1 MNEVKEKLRTKVRE
15 FSPIGIIK
23 STIQLIKYNRKSL
36 FLFTL
41 LYKTI
46 TLLIMLPLLSLCF
59 NFVLGKSGYSYITTE
74 NLLAVVT
81 NPVTI
86 ILVVLLLILLAI
98 FATIEVGALIAC
110 FQCSRESKKISARHM
125 LFVGVVNTVRI
136 VSLRK
141 IMYLLYVVVM
151 VPIVNCLL
159 IILSANNASI
169 PSYIIKTLFHSKYFR
184 LIAGIVIVIIFA
196 ITIMSLFTSHFC
208 VGERKGFK
216 ASVKNSIRLIK
227 RRKLRTVWYLF
238 VWNVLIAGSLFL
250 IYLLVMILIAAGVVV
265 FVKSSLVLVMFLSIL
280 DKVNL
285 FVLLVLGMIGVLSN
299 MAVISAMYYR
309 YKKENGEDVRIGAL
323 RTKEYRETKNKTK
336 RLLGVL
342 FTAVFVVN
350 TIYFYN
356 LFYNGVFGAE
366 DALSPIKITSHR
378 GNSIS
383 APENTMESISSA
395 VEELADYAEIDVQE
409 TKDGTVVLL
418 HDPSLKRTT
427 GVNKYIWEL
436 TYDEVLELDA
446 GSWFSK
452 EFADAKI
459 PTLEE
464 VLQYCKGKINLNI
477 ELKLNGHSQDLETKV
492 VNLIEQY
499 GFERQCVI
507 TSATYESLVN
517 VKKLNPNLKTG
528 YIMSVVYGN
537 FYDKEYIDFFSMK
550 SSFITQRV
558 VKEAHSRG
566 KEIHAWTVNTK
577 NEMDRLKNMGVDN
590 IITDKPVK
598 AREILYSKVA
608 NQSIQDLIKR
618 VVNQ

>member
-1 MNEVKEKLRTKVRE
+1 MSVVSERVRAKIQE
-15 FSPIGIIK
+15 FSPIGIIQ
-23 STIQLIKYNRKSL
+23 STIQLIKFNRKSL

-41 LYKTI
+41 IYKSI
-46 TLLIMLPLLSLCF
+46 AILIMLPLLSLCF
-59 NFVLGKSGYSYITTE
+59 NYVLRRSGYSYITTE
-74 NLLAVVT
+74 NMLSVVKD
-81 NPVTI
+81 PVTTVM
-86 ILVVLLLILLAI
+86 VVLLLILLAI
-98 FATIEVGALIAC
+98 FATIEVGALISC
-110 FQCSRESKKISARHM
+110 FQHSRDGKKILARHM
-125 LFVGVVNTVRI
+125 LLDGVVNTLRI
-136 VSLRK
+136 FSLKK
-141 IMYLLYVVVM
+141 IIYLLYVLVM
-151 VPIVNCLL
+151 VPIVNYLL
-159 IILSANNASI
+159 IILSINNASI
-169 PSYIIKTLFHSKYFR
+169 PSYIIKTLFHVKYFR
-184 LIAGIVIVIIFA
+184 LIAGFVIIILFVV
-196 ITIMSLFTSHFC
+196 TILLLFTSHFC

-216 ASVKNSIRLIK
+216 ASVRHSIRLINK
-227 RRKLRTVWYLF
+227 RKLRTAWYML
-238 VWNVLIAGSLFL
+238 VWNGLLAGSLFL
-250 IYLLVMILIAAGVVV
+250 IYLLVMVIIAVGVVV
-265 FVKSSLVLVMFLSIL
+265 FVKNSMVLVMFLSIL

-285 FVLLVLGMIGVLSN
+285 FVLLILGMVGALSN
-299 MAVISAMYYR
+299 VAVISAMYYR
-309 YKKENGEDVRIGAL
+309 YKKENGEDVRLDAL
-323 RTKEYRETKNKTK
+323 RPIEYRKTKTKAK

-342 FTAVFVVN
+342 VTTVVVVN
-350 TIYFYN
+350 VIYFYN
-356 LFYNGVFGAE
+356 SFYNGVFGVE

-383 APENTMESISSA
+383 APENTMYSIASA

-446 GSWFSK
+446 GSWFSP

-464 VLQYCKGKINLNI
+464 VLGFCKGKINLNI

-507 TSATYESLVN
+507 TSSTYESLVN

-598 AREILYSKVA
+598 AREVLYSKVA

>member
-1 MNEVKEKLRTKVRE
+1 MNEVKEKVKVKIRE
-15 FSPIGIIK
+15 FSPVGIIQ
-23 STIQLIKYNRKSL
+23 STVQLIRYNRKSL

-41 LYKTI
+41 FYKFV
-46 TLLIMLPLLSLCF
+46 TLLIMLPLVSLGF
-59 NFVLGKSGYSYITTE
+59 NFVLRKSGYSYITTE
-74 NLLAVVT
+74 NLLSVVT
-81 NPVTI
+81 NPITI
-86 ILVVLLLILLAI
+86 VMVILLLILLSI
-98 FATIEVGALIAC
+98 FATIEVGALIVC
-110 FQCSRESKKISARHM
+110 FQCSREGKKVSARYM
-125 LFVGVVNTVRI
+125 FYVGVVSAIRI
-136 VSLRK
+136 LSLKK
-141 IMYLLYVVVM
+141 IFYLFYVLLM

-169 PSYIIKTLFHSKYFR
+169 PSYIIKTLFHSNYVRF
-184 LIAGIVIVIIFA
+184 IAGVVILILF
-196 ITIMSLFTSHFC
+196 LFTLLFLFSSHFC
-208 VGERKGFK
+208 VGEQKGFK
-216 ASVKNSIRLIK
+216 AAVRNSIRLVK
-227 RRKLRTVWYLF
+227 KRKLRTAWYLL
-238 VWNVLIAGSLFL
+238 VWNGIIAGSLFL
-250 IYLLVMILIAAGVVV
+250 LYLAVMIIIAVGVVV
-265 FVKSSLVLVMFLSIL
+265 FVKNSLVLVTFLSIL

-285 FVLLVLGMIGVLSN
+285 LVLIILGMIGVLSN

-309 YKKENGEDVRIGAL
+309 YKKENGEDVRISAL
-323 RTKEYRETKNKTK
+323 RTKGYRKRKNKAQ

-342 FTAVFVVN
+342 VAFVLVVN
-350 TIYFYN
+350 IIYFYN

-383 APENTMESISSA
+383 APENTMYSIISA
-395 VEELADYAEIDVQE
+395 VEEFADYAEIDVQE

-452 EFADAKI
+452 EFSDAKI

-477 ELKLNGHSQDLETKV
+477 ELKINGHGQDLEKKV
-492 VNLIEQY
+492 VDLVEQY

-507 TSATYESLVN
+507 TSSTYESLVT
-517 VKKLNPNLKTG
+517 VKKLNPELKTG

-598 AREILYSKVA
+598 AREILYSKVT

>member
-1 MNEVKEKLRTKVRE
+1 MNEVKEKVRAKIRE
-15 FSPIGIIK
+15 FSPIGIIQ
-23 STIQLIKYNRKSL
+23 STIRLIRYNRKSL

-41 LYKTI
+41 LYKATTI
-46 TLLIMLPLLSLCF
+46 LIMLPLLSLCF
-59 NFVLGKSGYSYITTE
+59 NFVLSKSGYSYITTE

-81 NPVTI
+81 NPLTTI
-86 ILVVLLLILLAI
+86 MVVILLILLAI
-98 FATIEVGALIAC
+98 FATIEVGALITC
-110 FQCSRESKKISARHM
+110 FQCSREGKKITARHM
-125 LFVGVVNTVRI
+125 FFAGVVNALRI
-136 VSLRK
+136 LSLKK
-141 IMYLLYVVVM
+141 IMYLLYVLVM
-151 VPIVNCLL
+151 VPIVNGLL
-159 IILSANNASI
+159 IILSVNNASI
-169 PSYIIKTLFHSKYFR
+169 PSYIIKTLFNSRYVR
-184 LIAGIVIVIIFA
+184 LIAGVVIVILFVF
-196 ITIMSLFTSHFC
+196 TLFFLFTSHFC

-216 ASVKNSIRLIK
+216 ASVRNSIKLIR

-238 VWNVLIAGSLFL
+238 AWNVLIAGSLFL
-250 IYLLVMILIAAGVVV
+250 IYLLVMIIIAIGVVV
-265 FVKSSLVLVMFLSIL
+265 FVKDSLVLVMFLSIL

-285 FVLLVLGMIGVLSN
+285 LVLIILGMIGVLSN

-309 YKKENGEDVRIGAL
+309 YKKENGEDVRIGTL
-323 RTKEYRETKNKTK
+323 RTREYRKTKNKAK
-336 RLLGVL
+336 RLIGVL
-342 FTAVFVVN
+342 VAFVFVVN

-383 APENTMESISSA
+383 APENTMYSIMSA

-446 GSWFSK
+446 GSWFSE

-492 VNLIEQY
+492 VNLVEQY

-517 VKKLNPNLKTG
+517 VKKLNPDLKTG
-528 YIMSVVYGN
+528 YIMSVVYGD

>member
-1 MNEVKEKLRTKVRE
+1 MSIVNEKVRAIIRV
-15 FSPIGIIK
+15 FSPIGIIQ

-41 LYKTI
+41 IYKSI
-46 TLLIMLPLLSLCF
+46 TLLIMLPLLSLCS
-59 NFVLGKSGYSYITTE
+59 NFVLRRSGYSYITTE
-74 NLLAVVT
+74 NLLSVIK
-81 NPVTI
+81 NPLTGI
-86 ILVVLLLILLAI
+86 MAILLLILLAI
-98 FATIEVGALIAC
+98 FATIEVGALYSC
-110 FQCSRESKKISARHM
+110 FQHSRDCKKILARQM
-125 LFVGVVNTVRI
+125 FFDGIMNTIRI
-136 VSLRK
+136 FSLKK
-141 IMYLLYVVVM
+141 IMYLLYALLM
-151 VPIVNCLL
+151 TPIVNYLS
-159 IILSANNASI
+159 IIVSVNIASI
-169 PSYIIKTLFHSKYFR
+169 PSYIIATLFHVKYFR
-184 LIAGIVIVIIFA
+184 LIAGIIIGVLFV
-196 ITIMSLFTSHFC
+196 ITILLLFTSHFC

-216 ASVKNSIRLIK
+216 ASVRNSIRLLN
-227 RRKLRTVWYLF
+227 RRKLRTAWYLL
-238 VWNVLIAGSLFL
+238 VWNGLIAGSLFL
-250 IYLLVMILIAAGVVV
+250 IYLFIMIIIAIGVVV
-265 FVKSSLVLVMFLSIL
+265 FVKNSMVLAMFLSIL

-285 FVLLVLGMIGVLSN
+285 FMLLVLGMIGVLSN
-299 MAVISAMYYR
+299 MAVISAIYYR
-309 YKKENGEDVRIGAL
+309 YKKENGEDVRLDAL
-323 RTKEYRETKNKTK
+323 RTKEYRETKTK
-336 RLLGVL
+336 AKRVLGI
-342 FTAVFVVN
+342 VVALVIAIN
-350 TIYFYN
+350 SIYFYN
-356 LFYNGVFGAE
+356 SFYNGVFGVE

-383 APENTMESISSA
+383 APENTMYSIVSA
-395 VEELADYAEIDVQE
+395 VDELADYAEIDVQE

-446 GSWFSK
+446 GSWFSE

-464 VLQYCKGKINLNI
+464 VLDYCKGRINLNI
-477 ELKLNGHSQDLETKV
+477 ELKLNGHNQDLETKV
-492 VNLIEQY
+492 VSLIEQY

-528 YIMSVVYGN
+528 YIMSIVYGN
-537 FYDKEYIDFFSMK
+537 FYDKKYIDFFSMK

-598 AREILYSKVA
+598 AREVLFSKVA